1 MGPVAVDPSCQ
12 GQGIGKL
19 LLDFPETVSD
29 NVVIGKGKRKTALE
43 RLNTKVNINTL
54 YFPGQISLFCFDVH
68 SSSFFVVYCIIF
80 LKKYAE

>member
-29 NVVIGKGKRKTALE
+29 NVVIGKGKQHWNDKTQKLTLLLWL
-43 RLNTKVNINTL
+43 RSSIFQTKYL
-54 YFPGQISLFCFDVH
+54 H
-68 SSSFFVVYCIIF
+68 FVLMSI
-80 LKKYAE
+80 